1 MIICSVQLITGCMVG
16 LEFPEQEGIVC
27 VIDLGI
33 IRVLFE
39 RYTPEEAEGTEE

>member
-39 RYTPEEAEGTEE
+39 RYTPEEEGTQE

>member
-1 MIICSVQLITGCMVG
+1 MVG

-39 RYTPEEAEGTEE
+39 RYTPEEEGTQE

>member
-1 MIICSVQLITGCMVG
+1 MIVCSVQLITGCMVG

-33 IRVLFE
+33 FRVLFE
-39 RYTPEEAEGTEE
+39 RYTEEGTEE

>member
-1 MIICSVQLITGCMVG
+1 MIVCSLQLITGCMVG
-16 LEFPEQEGIVC
+16 IEFPPQEGIVC

-39 RYTPEEAEGTEE
+39 RYTEEGTEE